1 MTRAWRSHW
10 THAALLALLTAIVH
24 TWPLATNPA
33 GLSLNYN
40 GDVQLNE
47 WIVTWV
53 QRQLLRD
60 PLHLFQGNIFYPAR
74 DVLAFSEPLIAPAI
88 LGYPLRLIGGSPVLV
103 HNILLIGGLAL
114 TMVAG
119 YALTYAWTSNR
130 IASLLAA
137 TAWTFNT
144 LSLVRLEHLQAAHA
158 YGIPLAVLA
167 TDRLIT
173 TGRWRHAVWLAG
185 WMVVMAYSS
194 GYLVIFT
201 AIALA
206 VLLAARVSEWHSQAR
221 RIVPALVLAAV
232 AAGVVILPL
241 YLPYRRVAEQQ
252 GLVRPME
259 QVAEFSS
266 TLSAYAQSKTR
277 LHGLIREP
285 VSTTE
290 YPPAYFP
297 GVVVTLLAGVAI
309 AACVSRRVDGLA
321 RSRTWAL
328 VAIAA
333 TAVVLS
339 LGTHTPVY
347 GWLYAVFPPLASIRA
362 VARFGVLWM
371 LAVGVLA
378 GLGLAVLV
386 RGRSSRLG
394 VSVGIVLI
402 VAVNAEA
409 LRAPHTFER
418 FRGIPRVYELLAD
431 LRDPVV
437 LVEVPFYPP
446 EAVFMNAEYVFNST
460 AHWRPLMNGYS
471 GFTPPAYRGYAWVF
485 WNFPDRGSIEAIR
498 AAGATH
504 IMVHPKRFEH
514 EATAMMTKA
523 LAHPA
528 LERVAVGRENVTLF
542 RIK

>member
-1 MTRAWRSHW
+1 MTLAWRSHW
-10 THAALLALLTAIVH
+10 THAALIAVLTAIVH
-24 TWPLATNPA
+24 TWPLATDPA

-47 WIVTWV
+47 WIVAWV
-53 QRQLLRD
+53 QRQLLHD
-60 PLHLFQGNIFYPAR
+60 PLHLFQGNMFYPAR
-74 DVLAFSEPLIAPAI
+74 DVLAFSEPLIVPAV
-88 LGYPLRLIGGSPVLV
+88 LGYPVRLAGGSPVLV
-103 HNILLIGGLAL
+103 HNILLIGGFAL

-119 YALTYAWTSNR
+119 YALAYEWTSHR

-144 LSLVRLEHLQAAHA
+144 LSLVRLEHLQATHA
-158 YGIPLAVLA
+158 YGLPLALLA
-167 TDRLIT
+167 ADRLIT
-173 TGRWRHAVWLAG
+173 TGQRKHAGWLAG

-201 AIALA
+201 AIALT
-206 VLLAARVSEWHSQAR
+206 VLLAVRLPEWRSNAR
-221 RIVPALVLAAV
+221 RAVPALVLAAV
-232 AAGVVILPL
+232 GAGVIILPL
-241 YLPYRRVAEQQ
+241 YLPYRRVAAQQ
-252 GLVRPME
+252 GLVRPIE
-259 QVAEFSS
+259 QVAEFSA
-266 TLSAYAQSKTR
+266 TLGAYAQSKTR
-277 LHGLIREP
+277 LHALIREP
-285 VSTTE
+285 ASSTE

-297 GVVVTLLAGVAI
+297 GIVVSLLAVAAI
-309 AACVSRRVDGLA
+309 MADVSRRLDAVT
-321 RSRTWAL
+321 RSRTRAL
-328 VAIAA
+328 VAIAV

-339 LGTHTPVY
+339 LGTGTPVY
-347 GWLYAVFPPLASIRA
+347 GWLYAVLPPLSSIRA

-378 GLGLAVLV
+378 GVGLTALL
-386 RGRSSRLG
+386 RGRRARFSATVG
-394 VSVGIVLI
+394 VLLL

-409 LRAPHTFER
+409 LRAPHRLEP
-418 FRGIPRVYELLAD
+418 FRGIPRVYDLLAD
-431 LRDPVV
+431 VPGPVV

-471 GFTPPAYRGYAWVF
+471 GFTPSTYREYAWVF

-504 IMVHPKRFEH
+504 IMVHPRRFEH
-514 EATAMMTKA
+514 EATAMMTRA

-528 LERVAVGRENVTLF
+528 LERIAVGRDNVTLF
-542 RIK
+542 RIR